1 MLPRDVL
8 QELLDEIAT
17 KDNKIDGPAIFYQDN
32 LRIFIKP
39 QKYGH
44 SGSGFDVNKF
54 TAKIGRQIRD
64 SLKRAAEIDT
74 PLYVT
79 LLLEKALWT
88 AFLVTVVKQ
97 EFLLVF
103 FLSDNNPHEASG
115 EHLANCLIYKPEIER
130 LLEDIFR

>member
-1 MLPRDVL
+1 MSRQAL
-8 QELLDEIAT
+8 QEFLDEIAR
-17 KDNKIDGPAIFYQDN
+17 KDNKIDGAAIFYQDN
-32 LRIFIKP
+32 LRIFMKS
-39 QKYGH
+39 KESGH

-79 LLLEKALWT
+79 LVLEKALWT
-88 AFLVTVVKQ
+88 AFLVTVVQQ

-103 FLSDNNPHEASG
+103 FLSDNEPHEASG
-115 EHLANCLIYKPEIER
+115 EHLANCIIYKPEIER
-130 LLEDIFR
+130 LLEDIFRA